1 MSKSKGNVLDPL
13 DLIDGIELEALVEK
27 RSSNMMQPEMAK
39 KIEKSTRK
47 HFPDGIPAFGTDA
60 LRFTFA
66 ALAST
71 GRDIRFDLPRIEGYR
86 NFCNKLWNA
95 SRYVLMQCENQD
107 TGIDQSELEY
117 SLADRWILSELQKT
131 THTVTEHIEKY
142 RFDIAA
148 KTLYEFT
155 WHQYCDWYL
164 ELSKPI
170 LFSDAT
176 PEKAKRGT
184 RKTLAVVLENLL
196 RLLHPI
202 MPFITEEIWQQ
213 VSPLTGKKAPSIM
226 LQPYPISDS
235 NKIDASAEADIEW
248 LKTLVMGVRRI
259 RSEMN
264 IPPGK
269 MVPLMLE
276 NWSEQ
281 DKSRF
286 ERNTTFISQL
296 AKLEAIRW
304 LGASDTA
311 PEAATALAGE
321 MKILIPLAG
330 LIDKDAE
337 IERLTKE
344 ITKLKANLEKTQARL
359 NNPGFAGKAPAKV
372 VEQAQLQAEEQ
383 TQAISAL
390 NEQLVKIE
398 AL

>member
-1 MSKSKGNVLDPL
+1 MFPN
-13 DLIDGIELEALVEK
+13 
-27 RSSNMMQPEMAK
+27 
-39 KIEKSTRK
+39 RK
-47 HFPDGIPAFGTDA
+47 HLAFQHGIPAFGTDA

-86 NFCNKLWNA
+86 NFCNKIWNA
-95 SRYVLMQCENQD
+95 SRYVLMQCENQN
-107 TGIDQSELEY
+107 TGIDNEEIEY

-131 THTVTEHIEKY
+131 TEKVTEHLEKY

-148 KTLYEFT
+148 KALYEFT
-155 WHQYCDWYL
+155 WHEYCDWYL

-170 LFSDAT
+170 LFSDST
-176 PEKAKRGT
+176 SETAKRGT
-184 RKTLAVVLENLL
+184 RKTLTVVLENLL

-213 VSPLTGKKAPSIM
+213 VSPLTGKKVPSIM

-248 LKTLVMGVRRI
+248 LKTLVMGIRRI
-259 RSEMN
+259 RSEVN
-264 IPPGK
+264 IAPGK

-281 DKSRF
+281 DKTQF
-286 ERNTTFISQL
+286 ERNNAFITQL
-296 AKLEAIRW
+296 AKLETVSW
-304 LGASDTA
+304 LSTSDTA

-372 VEQAQLQAEEQ
+372 VEQVQLQAEEQ